1 VVYLTFMSDVIDLT
15 KGRMKRVVSALCA
28 LAFCGA
34 ALGAVAEAKP
44 NVVLKLS
51 GVLVER
57 DQSGA
62 ERISAVEK
70 AQLKPGDVVRYVIVA
85 SNVGA
90 DPARNLV
97 PVGQIPAGTA
107 FQAGSASM
115 KDAAHVEYSLDGGK
129 TWSSAPTIRVHTPA
143 GDVVKKADPATY
155 TSVRWIED
163 KPLAPKGSA
172 TFVYVVRV
180 K

>member
-1 VVYLTFMSDVIDLT
+1 MYRI
-15 KGRMKRVVSALCA
+15 VSAMCVA
-28 LAFCGA
+28 AFCCV
-34 ALGAVAEAKP
+34 ALGAVADAKP

-51 GVLVER
+51 GVLVEH
-57 DQSGA
+57 DQNGA
-62 ERISAVEK
+62 EKLTSVEK

-85 SNVGA
+85 SNAGA

-97 PVGQIPAGTA
+97 PVGQVPAGTA
-107 FQAGSASM
+107 FVAGSAT
-115 KDAAHVEYSLDGGK
+115 AHAEYSLDGGK
-129 TWSSAPTIRVHTPA
+129 TWSTAPTIKVHTPS

-155 TSVRWIED
+155 TSVRWIDD
-163 KPLAPKGSA
+163 KPLAAKASA